1 MSTEKMREGFEAW
14 LESRLGER
22 SAIVRVDDGYLHLE
36 TEVAW
41 QAWQA
46 SRAAVMV
53 ELPKPFSAAACRIS
67 LALRDK
73 NEILRECRAAIKA
86 AGVRVK

>member
-1 MSTEKMREGFEAW
+1 EKMREGFEAW

-46 SRAAVMV
+46 SRAAVV
-53 ELPKPFSAAACRIS
+53 IELPEERKTNQSHAEDRAEAFGFNDGIERCREVI
-67 LALRDK
+67 
-73 NEILRECRAAIKA
+73 EA
-86 AGVRVK
+86 AGVGVK